1 MNGAYS
7 ELYLEDAMRNMGEM
21 TEYAKD
27 ECGMSLD
34 TLFHMFS
41 VSGYAGRWE
50 KGDPAVICGL
60 SGTELCNRV
69 MQKCGL
75 AEDTGKTALI
85 RFETEESYWAG
96 HFIAYYQ
103 WKKQRPFQ
111 QMFSVLQEDD
121 LLRLY
126 PTMHTVSEEKGVEAL
141 DRVMEERTGIS
152 RLQMYRKQL
161 GMTQQ
166 ELAER
171 SGVNLRTLQQYE
183 VGRKELQKAAAN
195 NLFAL
200 AGALGCRAEALL
212 DTING

>member
-1 MNGAYS
+1 
-7 ELYLEDAMRNMGEM
+7 
-21 TEYAKD
+21 
-27 ECGMSLD
+27 
-34 TLFHMFS
+34 
-41 VSGYAGRWE
+41 
-50 KGDPAVICGL
+50 
-60 SGTELCNRV
+60 
-69 MQKCGL
+69 
-75 AEDTGKTALI
+75 
-85 RFETEESYWAG
+85 
-96 HFIAYYQ
+96 
-103 WKKQRPFQ
+103 
-111 QMFSVLQEDD
+111 MFSVLQEDD

-126 PTMHTVSEEKGVEAL
+126 PTMHTVSEEKGVDAL